1 MRLPRTLL
9 LLTLASGIPACASS
23 PELLGTPTLADTGQL
38 YGWMEQDRG
47 WALIGLDANGH
58 AGIVLDEGIFD
69 QVLGPV
75 PTPGGIAWA
84 RSEDGDWS
92 VHQIGVSERVSRRG
106 QGVADALAAAW
117 ALERVQ
123 VGLVPGNAADL
134 AQLSKSARSG
144 DWPR

>member
-9 LLTLASGIPACASS
+9 LLALASSVPACASS
-23 PELLGTPTLADTGQL
+23 PEVLGTPTLADTGHL
-38 YGWMEQDRG
+38 YGWTEQDRG
-47 WALIGLDANGH
+47 WALVGLDEHGD
-58 AGIVLDEGIFD
+58 AGVVLDEGTFD

-75 PTPGGIAWA
+75 ATPGGIAWA
-84 RSEDGDWS
+84 RSQNGHWS
-92 VHQIGVSERVSRRG
+92 VHQIGVSERVSRRS
-106 QGVADALAAAW
+106 QGAADALAAAW

-144 DWPR
+144 NWPR